1 MTGAEL
7 RKERE
12 RLGYQSRAAAA
23 IALGLNRASLAKYE
37 RMTGDVPK
45 TVELAVHGLGA
56 GRLLDNQEQEER

>member
-45 TVELAVHGLGA
+45 TVELAVLGLGQMTDRE
-56 GRLLDNQEQEER
+56 GEL

>member
-1 MTGAEL
+1 MTGSEL
-7 RKERE
+7 RRKERE

-45 TVELAVHGLGA
+45 TVELAVLGLGQMS
-56 GRLLDNQEQEER
+56 DNTEGEA

>member
-23 IALGLNRASLAKYE
+23 IALGLNRASLVGQ
-37 RMTGDVPK
+37 MS
-45 TVELAVHGLGA
+45 
-56 GRLLDNQEQEER
+56 DNTEGEA